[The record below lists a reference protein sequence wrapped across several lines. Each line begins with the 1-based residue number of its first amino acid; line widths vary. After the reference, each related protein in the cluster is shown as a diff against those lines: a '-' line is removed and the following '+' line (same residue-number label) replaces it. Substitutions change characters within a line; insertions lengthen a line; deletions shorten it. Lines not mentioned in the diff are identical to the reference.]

1 MIRKTIALIALIL
14 VTACSAPNVPAK
26 DCPREGG
33 IGGTGDCP
41 NEQGTFYRDG
51 ARTHARSIVSKSLIA
66 PTGGFANACPHFP
79 GGTTAMSRDRV
90 ALI

>member
-14 VTACSAPNVPAK
+14 VTACSAPNIPAK

-41 NEQGTFYRDG
+41 NEQG
-51 ARTHARSIVSKSLIA
+51 AS
-66 PTGGFANACPHFP
+66 
-79 GGTTAMSRDRV
+79 
-90 ALI
+90 